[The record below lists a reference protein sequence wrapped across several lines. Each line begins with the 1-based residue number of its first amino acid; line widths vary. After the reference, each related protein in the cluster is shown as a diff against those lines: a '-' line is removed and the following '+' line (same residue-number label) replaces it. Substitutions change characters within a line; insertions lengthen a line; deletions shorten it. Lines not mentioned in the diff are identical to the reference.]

1 MNGLFPMPERAA
13 KPRTSGLTH
22 VLDSGLGPLEVES
35 LLAVGAAHI
44 DLVRLG
50 WGSALVTDCLQR
62 KLDLYR
68 AAGIP
73 VMLGGTLTELAWAHD
88 CVDTLVAWVQELGI
102 DRIEVSSGTIL
113 IPPDDKARLIETLAA
128 QMTVYA
134 EIGEK
139 DPDAIMAPYAW
150 VSLIRQ
156 AFDAGAELVVCEGR
170 ASGTAGLYRGTSELR
185 TGLVEEI
192 AHEIGLDRLVFEAP
206 LHHQQTWLINRF
218 GPEIN
223 LGNIPTTAIV
233 SLESLRL
240 GLRSETVAKLHDV

>member
-1 MNGLFPMPERAA
+1 MPERAA

-22 VLDSGLGPLEVES
+22 VLDPGLGPLEVES
-35 LLAVGAAHI
+35 LLAVGAPHI

-50 WGSALVTDCLQR
+50 WGSALVTECLDR
-62 KLDLYR
+62 KLTLYR
-68 AAGIP
+68 DAGIP
-73 VMLGGTLTELAWAHD
+73 VMVGGTLTELAWAHG
-88 CVDTLVAWVQELGI
+88 CVDTLAAWLHELGI
-102 DRIEVSSGTIL
+102 DRIEVSSGTIA
-113 IPPDDKARLIETLAA
+113 IPPDEKARLIETLATR
-128 QMTVYA
+128 MTVYA

-139 DPDAIMAPYAW
+139 DPDAIMAPYEW

-192 AHEIGLDRLVFEAP
+192 AHEIGLPRLVFEAP

-218 GPEIN
+218 GADIN
-223 LGNIPTTAIV
+223 LGNIPTNAVV

-240 GLRSETVAKLHDV
+240 GLRSETVAKLHEL

>member
-1 MNGLFPMPERAA
+1 
-13 KPRTSGLTH
+13 
-22 VLDSGLGPLEVES
+22 
-35 LLAVGAAHI
+35 
-44 DLVRLG
+44 
-50 WGSALVTDCLQR
+50 
-62 KLDLYR
+62 
-68 AAGIP
+68 
-73 VMLGGTLTELAWAHD
+73 MLGGTLTELAWAHGR
-88 CVDTLVAWVQELGI
+88 VDELAALACEELGI
-102 DRIEVSSGTIL
+102 DRIEVSSGTIP
-113 IPPDDKARLIETLAA
+113 IPRDEKARLIETLAA
-128 QMTVYA
+128 RFTVYA

-150 VSLIRQ
+150 VDLIRR

-223 LGNIPTTAIV
+223 LGNIPTNAVV

-240 GLRSETVAKLHDV
+240 GLRSETVAKLHDL